1 MRVTEIFFSIQG
13 EGTRAGRPCVFVRFT
28 GCDLRCNYCDT
39 TYAFSGGRTMSREE
53 LLAEVARH
61 PCRLV
66 LLTGGEPMLQVEL
79 PDLARDLLD
88 RGYEVLVETHG
99 QAPLDALPGAVV
111 RIADVKTPESG
122 EPATDLGWLGRLLPH
137 DEVKFVVSSEADFRW
152 SLEVIRSQG
161 LEGRVTV
168 LVGPVLGRVE
178 PRDLAR
184 WILESGVSARLNL
197 QLHKVVWGAEARG
210 V

>member
-1 MRVTEIFFSIQG
+1 MRVTEIFHSIQG

-39 TYAFSGGRTMSREE
+39 AYAFTGGREATREE
-53 LLAEVARH
+53 VLAEVARH

-66 LLTGGEPMLQVEL
+66 LLTGGEPMLQRDL
-79 PDLARDLLD
+79 PSLARDLLD
-88 RGYEVLVETHG
+88 RGYEVTVETHG
-99 QAPLDALPGAVV
+99 QAPLEALPAAVV

-122 EPATDLGWLGRLLPH
+122 EPATDLSWLERLERH

-152 SLEVIRSQG
+152 SADVIRRHG
-161 LEGRVTV
+161 LEDRVTV

-178 PRDLAR
+178 PSELAR
-184 WILESGVSARLNL
+184 WILESGLRVRLNL
-197 QLHKVVWGAEARG
+197 QIHKVVWGPDARG

>member
-39 TYAFSGGRTMSREE
+39 AYAFTGGTESSQAEI
-53 LLAEVARH
+53 LAEVARH
-61 PCRLV
+61 PCRFV
-66 LLTGGEPMLQVEL
+66 LLTGGEPMLQREL
-79 PDLARDLLD
+79 PALAQALLD
-88 RGYEVLVETHG
+88 QGYEVAVETHG
-99 QAPLDALPGAVV
+99 QIPLDGLPAGVV
-111 RIADVKTPESG
+111 RIADVKTPGSG
-122 EPATDLGWLGRLLPH
+122 ETATDLAWLARLRPV

-152 SLEVIRSQG
+152 ALDVIRRHR
-161 LEGRVTV
+161 LEERVTV
-168 LVGPVLGRVE
+168 LVGPVLGRVA

-184 WILESGVSARLNL
+184 WMLEAGLRGRMNL
-197 QLHKVVWGAEARG
+197 QLHKVIWGAEASG

>member
-13 EGTRAGRPCVFVRFT
+13 EGTRAGLPCVFVRFT

-39 TYAFSGGRTMSREE
+39 AYAFTGGREASREE
-53 LLAEVARH
+53 ILAEVARH

-66 LLTGGEPMLQVEL
+66 LLTGGEPMLQREL
-79 PDLARDLLD
+79 PDLARDLLA

-99 QAPLDALPGAVV
+99 QAPLDSLPDAVV

-122 EPATDLGWLGRLLPH
+122 EPATDLGWLARLLPQ

-152 SLEVIRSQG
+152 SLEVIRGQG

-184 WILESGVSARLNL
+184 WILESGVRARLNL
-197 QLHKVVWGAEARG
+197 QLHKLVWGADARG

>member
-13 EGTRAGRPCVFVRFT
+13 EGTRTGRPCVFVRFT

-39 TYAFSGGRTMSREE
+39 AYAFTGGREASRAEI
-53 LLAEVARH
+53 LAEVGRH
-61 PCRLV
+61 ACRLV
-66 LLTGGEPMLQVEL
+66 LLTGGEPMLQREL

-99 QAPLDALPGAVV
+99 QAPLDALPAEVV

-122 EPATDLGWLGRLLPH
+122 APASDLAWLSRLLPQ

-152 SLEVIRSQG
+152 SLEVIRRHG

-184 WILESGVSARLNL
+184 WILESGVQARLNL
-197 QLHKVVWGAEARG
+197 QLHKLVWGAEARG

>member
-39 TYAFSGGRTMSREE
+39 AYAFTGGTETSQAEI
-53 LLAEVARH
+53 LAEVARH
-61 PCRLV
+61 PCRFV
-66 LLTGGEPMLQVEL
+66 LLTGGEPMLQREL
-79 PDLARDLLD
+79 PSLAQALLD
-88 RGYEVLVETHG
+88 RGYEVAVETHG
-99 QAPLDALPGAVV
+99 QLPLDGLPAAVV

-122 EPATDLGWLGRLLPH
+122 EPATDLSWLARLRPV

-152 SLEVIRSQG
+152 ALDVIRGNG
-161 LEGRVTV
+161 LEDRVAV
-168 LVGPVLGRVE
+168 LVGPVLGRVD
-178 PRDLAR
+178 PKDLAR
-184 WILESGVSARLNL
+184 WILEAGLKGRLNL
-197 QLHKVVWGAEARG
+197 QLHKVIWGVEATG

>member
-28 GCDLRCNYCDT
+28 GCDLRCTYCDT
-39 TYAFSGGRTMSREE
+39 AYAFTGGEERSRAEI
-53 LLAEVARH
+53 LAEVARH

-66 LLTGGEPMLQVEL
+66 LLTGGEPLLQREL
-79 PDLARDLLD
+79 PALAQDLLD
-88 RGYEVLVETHG
+88 RGYEVAVETHG
-99 QAPLDALPGAVV
+99 QLPLEGLPDGVV

-122 EPATDLGWLGRLLPH
+122 EPAKDLSWLSALRPA

-152 SLEVIRSQG
+152 SLDVIRSHG
-161 LEGRVTV
+161 LEDRVTV
-168 LVGPVLGRVE
+168 LVGPVLGRVD

-184 WILESGVSARLNL
+184 WMLEGGLRGRLNL
-197 QLHKVVWGAEARG
+197 QLHKVIWGAEARG

>member
-39 TYAFSGGRTMSREE
+39 AYAFTGGREASREE
-53 LLAEVARH
+53 ILAEVARH

-66 LLTGGEPMLQVEL
+66 LLTGGEPMLQPEL
-79 PDLARDLLD
+79 PGLARDLLD

-122 EPATDLGWLGRLLPH
+122 EAATDLAWLERLLPH

-152 SLEVIRSQG
+152 SLEVIRRQG

-168 LVGPVLGRVE
+168 LVGPGLGRVE
-178 PRDLAR
+178 PCDLAR
-184 WILESGVSARLNL
+184 WILESGVAARLNL

>member
-39 TYAFSGGRTMSREE
+39 AYAFTGGREASRAEI
-53 LLAEVARH
+53 LAEVARH

-66 LLTGGEPMLQVEL
+66 LLTGGEPMLQREL
-79 PDLARDLLD
+79 PDLARDLLA

-99 QAPLDALPGAVV
+99 QAPLESLPEAVV

-122 EPATDLGWLGRLLPH
+122 EPATDLAWLARLLPH

-152 SLEVIRSQG
+152 ALDVIRGQG

-168 LVGPVLGRVE
+168 LLGPVLGRVE

-184 WILESGVSARLNL
+184 WILESGVRARLNL
-197 QLHKVVWGAEARG
+197 QLHKVVWGADARG